1 MGAWMKLSKPIVPS
15 LGHVRRAR
23 FSKNNVVHGFTVL
36 EMLIALVILGL
47 GLSALS
53 GATSDSLMRTTRANM
68 DAKAPLVA
76 EGLLAQLGATIP
88 IREGLGS
95 GRSDGID
102 WTVTMT
108 PYGSD
113 EDRSAWPV
121 KPEAIALTLNWQEAG
136 ARKSAT
142 WRTILSLP
150 TSSASP

>member
-1 MGAWMKLSKPIVPS
+1 
-15 LGHVRRAR
+15 
-23 FSKNNVVHGFTVL
+23 
-36 EMLIALVILGL
+36 MLIALVILGL

-88 IREGLGS
+88 IRDGLGS